1 MLRKFLG
8 VLWRR
13 APRSFRRFSV
23 RLTQPRFTVT
33 VAAVIT
39 DERNRVLLLNHVFR
53 PGSGWGVPGGFINK
67 GENLEEALRR
77 ELREEIGLELGK
89 VEFRYARA
97 LKTTAQV
104 EVIFRAEPKG
114 LPQSTSVEI
123 TGLGWF
129 ELDSLPL
136 GIPPSQKQII
146 EWALADGAPGPP

>member
-1 MLRKFLG
+1 MLRNFLG

-23 RLTQPRFTVT
+23 KLTQPRFTVT

-53 PGSGWGVPGGFINK
+53 PGNGWGVPGGFINK
-67 GENLEEALRR
+67 GENLEDALRR

-114 LPQSTSVEI
+114 LPQSKSVEI
-123 TGLGWF
+123 VGLDWF
-129 ELDSLPL
+129 GLDSLPP

-146 EWALADGAPGPP
+146 ERALADCAP

>member
-1 MLRKFLG
+1 
-8 VLWRR
+8 
-13 APRSFRRFSV
+13 
-23 RLTQPRFTVT
+23 

-67 GENLEEALRR
+67 GEKLEDALRR

-89 VEFRYARA
+89 VEFRFARA

-114 LPQSTSVEI
+114 LPGSASVEI
-123 TGLGWF
+123 AGLDWF
-129 ELDSLPL
+129 GLDSLPS
-136 GIPPSQKQII
+136 GINPDQKQII
-146 EWALADGAPGPP
+146 ERALTPGAL

>member
-13 APRSFRRFSV
+13 APRSFRLFSV
-23 RLTQPRFTVT
+23 KLTQPRFAVT

-53 PGSGWGVPGGFINK
+53 PGNGWGVPGGFINK
-67 GENLEEALRR
+67 GENLEDALRR

-97 LKTTAQV
+97 LKTTPQV

-123 TGLGWF
+123 VGLDWF
-129 ELDSLPL
+129 ELDSLPP
-136 GIPPSQKQII
+136 GIPSSQKQII
-146 EWALADGAPGPP
+146 KRALADYTPGAP

>member
-8 VLWRR
+8 VIWRR

-23 RLTQPRFTVT
+23 KLTQPRFTVT

-67 GENLEEALRR
+67 GENLEDALRR
-77 ELREEIGLELGK
+77 ELIEEIGLELGK
-89 VEFRYARA
+89 VEFRFARA

-114 LPQSTSVEI
+114 LPGSASVEI
-123 TGLGWF
+123 AGLDWF
-129 ELDSLPL
+129 GLDSLPP
-136 GIPPSQKQII
+136 GINPDQKQII
-146 EWALADGAPGPP
+146 ERALTPGAL